1 MVKTCRNYYKISS
14 ILARIILLI
23 VFLLPLCFTLSRAFF
38 TSEGFTLNLVK
49 EAFTSSY
56 NYKILAFT
64 IEESVYSAIISI
76 LIALPGAILFST
88 YDFKGK
94 KIILSLSSLCFVLP
108 SILVVLGF
116 VIFYGNNG
124 ILNKILKAIFSS
136 NEPVIKVLYSFK
148 AIILAHAFLNFPIA
162 LTQLTTYMSNI
173 SKDQEYSSQL
183 LGASKLKTFFSI
195 TLVRILPSL
204 ISSFLLIFLYCF
216 TSFSIILILGGGPEF
231 TTLEVEIYRTNN
243 IVGNSTK
250 AAALSVFALLY
261 NIIIVVLCIIASKR
275 VKTVEAV
282 KRDHLRK
289 VKSLSTKIILFIYI
303 TLLLIFILRPML
315 GVIYRSFVSTSN
327 RLGTGFSFRSYQ
339 ELFGLKTSVSSM
351 KDAFKALLNSLI
363 IGFASAFFATL
374 LSLKLSLYITR
385 MKSSLGEICSMLPM
399 MVSSVT
405 VALGFTLVRA
415 KIPVRGVFVSYIF
428 IMLAHFVI
436 ILPFA
441 LRTILPA
448 ARAIDENILYSS
460 YLLGASTRKASKSVE
475 IPLLRNVVIKAFSF
489 SFALSIGEINAT
501 MTLSEGKITTL
512 PLLLYRLINSYNYQ
526 GACAVGSI
534 LILIALIVFFISELI
549 GGKNGKTES

>member
-1 MVKTCRNYYKISS
+1 
-14 ILARIILLI
+14 
-23 VFLLPLCFTLSRAFF
+23 
-38 TSEGFTLNLVK
+38 
-49 EAFTSSY
+49 
-56 NYKILAFT
+56 
-64 IEESVYSAIISI
+64 
-76 LIALPGAILFST
+76 
-88 YDFKGK
+88 
-94 KIILSLSSLCFVLP
+94 
-108 SILVVLGF
+108 
-116 VIFYGNNG
+116 
-124 ILNKILKAIFSS
+124 
-136 NEPVIKVLYSFK
+136 
-148 AIILAHAFLNFPIA
+148 
-162 LTQLTTYMSNI
+162 
-173 SKDQEYSSQL
+173 
-183 LGASKLKTFFSI
+183 
-195 TLVRILPSL
+195 
-204 ISSFLLIFLYCF
+204 
-216 TSFSIILILGGGPEF
+216 
-231 TTLEVEIYRTNN
+231 
-243 IVGNSTK
+243 
-250 AAALSVFALLY
+250 
-261 NIIIVVLCIIASKR
+261 
-275 VKTVEAV
+275 
-282 KRDHLRK
+282 
-289 VKSLSTKIILFIYI
+289 
-303 TLLLIFILRPML
+303 ML

-339 ELFGLKTSVSSM
+339 ELFGIKTSVSSM

-501 MTLSEGKITTL
+501 MTLSEGKVTTL